1 MQSTRNQKKSPQRS
15 TKRSGISKKGKN
27 PDLKERFDQLAALE
41 APKSTGPLL
50 YKQTEGGT
58 LEQVGREADNA
69 WAGVKRIMALLNV
82 EGKAYDIQ
90 SSFTATYAGTVFSL
104 SGVTQGV
111 GDNQRTGDSCK
122 LTRLRVHMKA
132 VYASGN
138 VLCQLVIGRSKD
150 ALPAIADVFDTLGTG
165 YAGCSFEN
173 HDQRKADTWLV
184 HRTFIVDAT
193 KPTIHLELELNKL
206 DVDTL
211 FANATATGT
220 SGTYWMAFVCDNVSG
235 PTITLMS
242 RADFVDN

>member
-1 MQSTRNQKKSPQRS
+1 
-15 TKRSGISKKGKN
+15 
-27 PDLKERFDQLAALE
+27 
-41 APKSTGPLL
+41 LL
-50 YKQTEGGT
+50 FKQNEGGT

-82 EGKAYDIQ
+82 EGKAYDY
-90 SSFTATYAGTVFSL
+90 SASFTATYAGVVHSL
-104 SGVTQGV
+104 CGISQGV

-138 VLCQLVIGRSKD
+138 VLCQLIIGRSKD
-150 ALPAIADVFDTLGTG
+150 ALPAIADIVETLGTG
-165 YAGCSFEN
+165 YTGCSFEN
-173 HDQRKADTWLV
+173 HDQRKADQWLV

-193 KPTIHLELELNKL
+193 KPTIHLELDLHKL

-211 FANATATGT
+211 FANATTSTT
-220 SGTYWMAFVCDNVSG
+220 SGTYWLALVGDNVSG
-235 PTITLMS
+235 PVITFMS